1 MRAFFRHCEEHSNE
15 EISFMRA
22 MKVVRTAVAFAS

>member
-1 MRAFFRHCEEHSNE
+1 MRAFFRHCEEQCDE

-22 MKVVRTAVAFAS
+22 MKVVSTAVAFAS